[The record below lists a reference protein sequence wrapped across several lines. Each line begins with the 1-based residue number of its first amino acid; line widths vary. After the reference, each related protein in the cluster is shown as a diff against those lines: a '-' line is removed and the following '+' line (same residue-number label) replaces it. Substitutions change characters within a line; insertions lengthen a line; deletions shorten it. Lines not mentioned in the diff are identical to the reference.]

1 MNASTSSPMPYTE
14 EHQTSA
20 PEPKQNVPE
29 PVDYSSIPVPNYF
42 PPPPRH
48 PKKSQLSSE
57 SREEQSRMLSTGV
70 DRPASRN
77 TSPNQGLPLAATK
90 GPLPSI
96 LFAIPFPEPAPHV
109 QRTEKTP
116 LFLLYSFPRAGYQK
130 PSVGPDGK
138 RGKEGLVKKVE
149 RKWQEE
155 VQEGADIKKGKLK
168 EPSGWQRFKGGATR
182 TATRLIKWLPDSN
195 IETLGRLPPGKKIGY
210 VTIVYPH
217 EIDEVR
223 RDAPPRT
230 EEEIKDGL
238 DKILNMTRKRAVV
251 KTTISALLLPVT
263 AAIDFFCIV
272 PLFLFEINL
281 VYFSLQVN
289 GARKVGTLARAN
301 NRGNKP
307 VKAKKKK
314 QSMKNR
320 FRRRKPK
327 SEVPQDF
334 PVAEE
339 TEETQQIQEIQ
350 EITEVTD
357 EATGMATSGQDREE
371 TSVNIFNVQ
380 KSRPNVFQPILAHLY
395 SVCSQLDRSTFP
407 VKPQSD
413 HYQTPSYIPTPAMI
427 SELIRSFREWVPED
441 VALRHN
447 LDENVVAEDLGRCL
461 KKASKEYIK
470 SLKGRT
476 GQKFSM

>member
-1 MNASTSSPMPYTE
+1 MNASTSLPMTE
-14 EHQTSA
+14 IEEQRTSG
-20 PEPKQNVPE
+20 PDPKRSVPE
-29 PVDYSSIPVPNYF
+29 TIDYSSIPVPNYF
-42 PPPPRH
+42 PPPPKH
-48 PKKSQLSSE
+48 PKKSQLASE
-57 SREEQSRMLSTGV
+57 SQGEQSRMRSMDV
-70 DRPASRN
+70 DRPASGN
-77 TSPNQGLPLAATK
+77 TSANQGLDLAATK

-109 QRTEKTP
+109 QRTKKTP

-130 PSVGPDGK
+130 PPVGPDGK
-138 RGKEGLVKKVE
+138 RGKEGLIKKVE

-230 EEEIKDGL
+230 AEEIKDGL

-251 KTTISALLLPVT
+251 KTTISAFLLPVT

-281 VYFSLQVN
+281 VYFTLQVN

-314 QSMKNR
+314 QSLKNR
-320 FRRRKPK
+320 FRRRKAQP
-327 SEVPQDF
+327 EVPQDF
-334 PVAEE
+334 PV
-339 TEETQQIQEIQ
+339 TEETQETQEV
-350 EITEVTD
+350 TEVTED
-357 EATGMATSGQDREE
+357 ATAMATSGQDREE

-395 SVCSQLDRSTFP
+395 SVCSQLDRSSFP
-407 VKPQSD
+407 AKPQSD

-441 VALRHN
+441 VALRHD

-476 GQKFSM
+476 GKKFSM